1 MKNLIKESV
10 SNAINKLISESQS
23 FNYSENHI
31 KEKFFQYISGDNKII
46 IPIDITEAQNN
57 GDENYFYGNDTYDS
71 DYLEFEDGDVV
82 YAFMLSV
89 NYSFDGKVTYS
100 TSTEYA
106 PEDYSNEI
114 TDFIINNIMVRYF
127 VEPNFDDNDFE
138 GVDGSFSLNEN
149 EIEILLKNNIKYTY

>member
-31 KEKFFQYISGDNKII
+31 KEKFFQYISGDNEII
-46 IPIDITEAQNN
+46 IPIDISEVQNN
-57 GDENYFYGNDTYDS
+57 DDGNYFYGNDTYDS

-82 YAFMLSV
+82 YAFMLSID
-89 NYSFDGKVTYS
+89 YSFDGKVTYS
-100 TSTEYA
+100 MSTEYA
-106 PEDYSNEI
+106 PEDYSGEI
-114 TDFIINNIMVRYF
+114 TDFRINNIMVRYF
-127 VEPNFDDNDFE
+127 VEPKFEDNDFE
-138 GVDGSFSLNEN
+138 GVDGTFSLNEN